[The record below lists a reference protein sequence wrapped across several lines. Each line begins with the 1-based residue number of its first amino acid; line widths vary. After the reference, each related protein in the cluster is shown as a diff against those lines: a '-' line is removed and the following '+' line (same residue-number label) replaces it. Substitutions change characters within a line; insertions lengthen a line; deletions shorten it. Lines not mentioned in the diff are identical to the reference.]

1 VRYLL
6 ALLVPPLAMFTCGK
20 VFQGI
25 LCIVLMLTLIGW
37 PLAAV
42 WAVLV
47 VADYKAEKRMEKLAA
62 SLRGQR

>member
-1 VRYLL
+1 MRYLL